1 MAISGV
7 LDFPASTGGHIR
19 LALYPAP
26 PRKGGRQLPVLVHN
40 LSSSGMLL
48 ETSHALNIGD
58 KVETVFAEA
67 AVALGEITWTGVKLF
82 GCQFDH
88 SVAAELL
95 EQAVSRVLRQEQAEN
110 TSMSQTVDTFGARLQ
125 RLRMAKGLHQVDI
138 AERLGVTAVA
148 ISNWESDRSQPR
160 QHRIAELAKILGVP
174 SQQLATNAVVLPET
188 LPEVLASSKAQVAN
202 LLGVTPAS
210 VKIIVDL

>member
-1 MAISGV
+1 
-7 LDFPASTGGHIR
+7 
-19 LALYPAP
+19 
-26 PRKGGRQLPVLVHN
+26 
-40 LSSSGMLL
+40 MLL

-110 TSMSQTVDTFGARLQ
+110 ASMSQTVDTFGARLQ

>member
-7 LDFPASTGGHIR
+7 LDFPASTGDHIR

-48 ETSHALNIGD
+48 ESSHALSLGD
-58 KVETVFAEA
+58 KVETAFAEA
-67 AVALGEITWTGVKLF
+67 TVALGQITWTGAKLF

-88 SVAAELL
+88 SVSAELL
-95 EQAVSRVLRQEQAEN
+95 EQVVSRVRREEQAQTN
-110 TSMSQTVDTFGARLQ
+110 PMSQTVDTFGARLQ

-160 QHRIAELAKILGVP
+160 QHRIADLAKILGVP
-174 SQQLATNAVVLPET
+174 SQQLATNAVMLPET

-202 LLGVTPAS
+202 LLGVDPAS
-210 VKIIVDL
+210 VKISVDL